1 MAIKN
6 FMEAHNT
13 GLTVIIPH
21 EHMMPDSMLSKSYR
35 KTDGIT
41 RTTIDDD
48 TFNGTSNNVP
58 HKPHASGV
66 K

>member
-21 EHMMPDSMLSKSYR
+21 EHMMLDSMLSVNHTER
-35 KTDGIT
+35 LMALLEQPLM
-41 RTTIDDD
+41 TIP
-48 TFNGTSNNVP
+48 SMERQNNVP
-58 HKPHASGV
+58 A
-66 K
+66 